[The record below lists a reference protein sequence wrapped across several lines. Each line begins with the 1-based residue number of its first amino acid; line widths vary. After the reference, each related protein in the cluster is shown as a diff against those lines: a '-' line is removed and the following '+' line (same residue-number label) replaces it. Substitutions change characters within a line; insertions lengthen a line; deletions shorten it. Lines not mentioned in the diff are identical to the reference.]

1 MASGVVPQSQTVQF
15 DFDNDVYPFATYQS
29 NFHLT
34 TTPGSQISSI
44 SCFVAVGGNTSFPF
58 SASAAAA
65 VYSFGLLVYYTGTA
79 PPANTAIQIV
89 PPLTY
94 NSANLT
100 MGVDPNASFQGLDLV
115 STTVGGLPGAAAY
128 SHTVWQVRDGTG
140 ATDCSTGGGATQVQ
154 CYSNGSSW
162 TALSGG
168 GVRSGIQCYYLRNEY
183 HCSHGWRLRW
193 VTGPTGTGT
202 IQATSIAS
210 TISAGTNMTITAG
223 RWLLPTF

>member
-1 MASGVVPQSQTVQF
+1 MLAANVTAIYAVTTLAYAQVPTFTYNTHINGQCGTSSQTVQF

-29 NFHLT
+29 NIHLT

-94 NSANLT
+94 NSSNLT
-100 MGVDPNASFQGLDLV
+100 MGVDPNASFQGFDLV

-140 ATDCSTGGGATQVQ
+140 ATDCSTGGGATLVQ

-168 GVRSGIQCYYLRNEY
+168 GVRLR
-183 HCSHGWRLRW
+183 
-193 VTGPTGTGT
+193 
-202 IQATSIAS
+202 
-210 TISAGTNMTITAG
+210 
-223 RWLLPTF
+223 